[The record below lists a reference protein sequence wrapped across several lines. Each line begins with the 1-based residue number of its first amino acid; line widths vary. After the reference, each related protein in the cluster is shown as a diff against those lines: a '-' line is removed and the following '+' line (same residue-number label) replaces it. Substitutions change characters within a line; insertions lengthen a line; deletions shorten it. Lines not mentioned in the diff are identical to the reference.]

1 MTVPGE
7 PVIDV
12 RDATRT
18 DHAVI
23 EVDAITKSYG
33 PTRAVDAVS
42 FEVRSGEIFGILGPN
57 GAGKTTTVEIL
68 EGFRAPDAGAA
79 RVLGFDPVREAPAL
93 KPRIG
98 VMLQE
103 GGMPP
108 GLRPLEVLRLFAAFY
123 EQHEDPCAL
132 LERVGLVDAQRTYVR
147 RLSGGQA
154 QRLSLACALVGR
166 PDVVFLDEPT
176 AGMDPHARITT
187 WALVRALRDDG
198 RTVVLTTHLMD
209 EAEALCDRI
218 AILNRGRV
226 AALGTPAELTHS
238 SETADVWFSAEPGLP
253 THEIAAA
260 LGLPPDAVVTDRPD
274 EYVIRAPGT
283 PELVADL
290 AVWLRDRG
298 VVLGALQASR
308 RSLEEVFL
316 QITAEQATVAEG
328 ET

>member
-7 PVIDV
+7 PVVDV
-12 RDATRT
+12 RDSTRT
-18 DHAVI
+18 GHAVI

-33 PTRAVDAVS
+33 GTRAVDAVS
-42 FEVRSGEIFGILGPN
+42 FDVRSGEIFGILGPN

-79 RVLGFDPVREAPAL
+79 RVLGLDPVHESTAL

-123 EQHEDPCAL
+123 GQHEDPYAL

-187 WALVRALRDDG
+187 WELVRALRDDG

-218 AILNRGRV
+218 AIVNRGRV
-226 AALGTPAELTHS
+226 AALGTPAELTHRT
-238 SETADVWFSAEPGLP
+238 ETADVWFSAEPGLP
-253 THEIAAA
+253 THELAAA
-260 LGLPPDAVVTDRPD
+260 LGLPPDAVAVDRAD
-274 EYVIRAPGT
+274 EYVIRAPAT

-290 AVWLRDRG
+290 AIWLRDRG

-316 QITAEQATVAEG
+316 QITAERDS
-328 ET
+328 